1 MLRLDELSPCD
12 IKYGKIDRLE
22 AVCMDCI
29 FCKIIEGTI
38 PSKKVY
44 ETDTIVAFH
53 DIQPAAPVHI
63 LIIPKKHIPTMN
75 DLTPADAHLIGEIH
89 LAAQHIADQF
99 GIQARGYRLINN
111 CGAEGGQVVYH
122 IHYHLLGGEKLGPI
136 LA

>member
-1 MLRLDELSPCD
+1 
-12 IKYGKIDRLE
+12 
-22 AVCMDCI
+22 MDCI

-63 LIIPKKHIPTMN
+63 LVIPKKHISTMN

-99 GIQARGYRLINN
+99 GIRARGYRLINN